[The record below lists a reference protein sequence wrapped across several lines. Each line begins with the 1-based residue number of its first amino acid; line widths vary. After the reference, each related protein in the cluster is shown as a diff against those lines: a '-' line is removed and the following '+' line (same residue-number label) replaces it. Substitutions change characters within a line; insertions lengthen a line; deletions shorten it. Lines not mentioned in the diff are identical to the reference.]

1 MTYEEFFYSC
11 LFFVGIVVLIDHV
24 KTIKRMRKVL
34 KRARQDESAKDTIT
48 VDRKL
53 FGELLARAGYHA

>member
-11 LFFVGIVVLIDHV
+11 LVFVGIVISIDHV
-24 KTIKRMRKVL
+24 KTVKRMRKVL
-34 KRARQDESAKDTIT
+34 RRARQDDSAEDTIT

-53 FGELLARAGYHA
+53 FGELLSRAGYHA